1 MERSAIVMKTAYIH
15 CTLLD
20 GSEDMIPQENMTV
33 VEEEGKI
40 LEIGGDIVP
49 EPGDKVIDLGGRYLM
64 PGLIN
69 LHVHLPGSGAPK
81 KKEQDSK
88 AAAKLVMKN
97 ALTKKVGLR
106 MCENYAKTELLSGV
120 TTIRTVGGLGNFD
133 AIIRD
138 RVNTGKIMGPRM
150 LVSNMAVSVPG
161 GHMAGSVAY
170 EAGSEEECRTLV
182 RSIIAEKPDWIKIMI
197 TGGVLDATKKGE
209 PGALKMPPAYVKA
222 CCEEAHQAGL
232 RVAAHAESPE
242 GVRVALENGVDTI
255 EHGAAVDEEILALF
269 REKNA
274 CHICTISPALPLAK
288 FSPELT
294 HSTEMMRY
302 NGNVVMEGIIG
313 CAKAALAEGIPV
325 GLGTDTA
332 CPFVT
337 HYDMWRELHYFHKY
351 VGVSKTFALYTATK
365 RNAAIA
371 GIEKETGSIEAG
383 KSADFLITEESPIE
397 DLGALRNPYMVVM
410 RGKRIEKP
418 AVKKYPLCE
427 QELDK
432 CL

>member
-1 MERSAIVMKTAYIH
+1 MKTAYIH

-138 RVNTGKIMGPRM
+138 RVNAGR
-150 LVSNMAVSVPG
+150 SWVPG
-161 GHMAGSVAY
+161 CWYPTWQCLFLEDIWPAPLPMRL
-170 EAGSEEECRTLV
+170 EAR
-182 RSIIAEKPDWIKIMI
+182 
-197 TGGVLDATKKGE
+197 
-209 PGALKMPPAYVKA
+209 
-222 CCEEAHQAGL
+222 
-232 RVAAHAESPE
+232 
-242 GVRVALENGVDTI
+242 
-255 EHGAAVDEEILALF
+255 
-269 REKNA
+269 KNA
-274 CHICTISPALPLAK
+274 A
-288 FSPELT
+288 
-294 HSTEMMRY
+294 R
-302 NGNVVMEGIIG
+302 
-313 CAKAALAEGIPV
+313 
-325 GLGTDTA
+325 
-332 CPFVT
+332 
-337 HYDMWRELHYFHKY
+337 W
-351 VGVSKTFALYTATK
+351 FAL
-365 RNAAIA
+365 
-371 GIEKETGSIEAG
+371 
-383 KSADFLITEESPIE
+383 
-397 DLGALRNPYMVVM
+397 
-410 RGKRIEKP
+410 
-418 AVKKYPLCE
+418 
-427 QELDK
+427 
-432 CL
+432 